1 MGRAWLLKT
10 KLRRLET
17 NMRTI
22 FATLRPQQWVK
33 NFVLFAGLIFSQ
45 NLGSLDLVL
54 KTLAGF
60 ALFCLLSSS
69 VYILN
74 DILDVES
81 DRKHPLKSTR
91 PVARGEI
98 KISTAV
104 VLFIIL
110 ALISLGLSAWLS
122 PLFALTALI
131 YFTLN
136 LVYSLY
142 LKHVVIIDVMCI
154 ALGFV
159 IRAVAGA
166 VLIGVEISAWL
177 VVCTTLLALFLGFG
191 KRRHELLLL
200 ETQATDHRKILS
212 EYSPYFLDQMIS
224 VVTASTVVAYAFY
237 TLSPE
242 VELKL
247 GTGHMDLTIPFVLYG
262 VFRYLYLIHQKEGGG
277 SPTRM
282 LLNDK
287 PILVNIILW
296 LIAVILIVY
305 IF

>member
-1 MGRAWLLKT
+1 
-10 KLRRLET
+10 
-17 NMRTI
+17 MRTI

-45 NLGSLDLVL
+45 NLDRLDLVL
-54 KTLAGF
+54 ETLAGF

-74 DILDVES
+74 DIMDVES
-81 DRKHPLKSTR
+81 DRKHPLKSAR
-91 PVARGEI
+91 PIASGKI

-104 VLFIIL
+104 VLFVIL
-110 ALISLGLSAWLS
+110 SLVSLGLSVCLC
-122 PLFALTALI
+122 PLFALTAAS
-131 YFTLN
+131 YFILN
-136 LVYSLY
+136 LLYSAS
-142 LKHVVIIDVMCI
+142 LKNVVIIDVMCI

-177 VVCTTLLALFLGFG
+177 IVCTTLLALFLGFG

-237 TLSPE
+237 TLSSE
-242 VELKL
+242 VETKL

-296 LIAVILIVY
+296 LVSVVLIVY

>member
-1 MGRAWLLKT
+1 
-10 KLRRLET
+10 
-17 NMRTI
+17 MRTI

-45 NLGSLDLVL
+45 NLGSLDMVL

-69 VYILN
+69 AYILN

-81 DRKHPLKSTR
+81 DRKHPLKSAR
-91 PVARGEI
+91 PIANREI

-104 VLFIIL
+104 VLFVIL
-110 ALISLGLSAWLS
+110 VLISLGLSAWLS

-131 YFTLN
+131 YVILN
-136 LVYSLY
+136 LFYSLH

-191 KRRHELLLL
+191 KRRHELQLL
-200 ETQATDHRKILS
+200 ETQATGHRKILS

-224 VVTASTVVAYAFY
+224 VVTASTVVAYVFY

-242 VELKL
+242 VETKL

-287 PILVNIILW
+287 PILANIILW
-296 LIAVILIVY
+296 LVAVILIVY
-305 IF
+305 VF

>member
-1 MGRAWLLKT
+1 MRAL
-10 KLRRLET
+10 
-17 NMRTI
+17 
-22 FATLRPQQWVK
+22 FATLRSQQWVK
-33 NFVLFAGLIFSQ
+33 NFVLFAGLVFSQ
-45 NLGSLDLVL
+45 NLSKTDMLL

-81 DRKHPLKSTR
+81 DRKHPLKSNR
-91 PVARGEI
+91 PIAKGEI

-104 VLFIIL
+104 LLSIL
-110 ALISLGLSAWLS
+110 LSLISLSLSVWLS
-122 PLFALTALI
+122 PLFALTAI
-131 YFTLN
+131 GYFILN
-136 LVYSLY
+136 LFYSLY

-177 VVCTTLLALFLGFG
+177 VVCTTLLALFMGFG

-200 ETQATDHRKILS
+200 ETQATDHRKALS
-212 EYSPYFLDQMIS
+212 EYSPYFLDQLIS

-242 VELKL
+242 VESKL
-247 GTGHMDLTIPFVLYG
+247 GTKHMDLTIPFVLYG

-287 PILVNIILW
+287 PILANIILW
-296 LIAVILIVY
+296 LLAVILIVY
-305 IF
+305 VF

>member
-1 MGRAWLLKT
+1 
-10 KLRRLET
+10 
-17 NMRTI
+17 MRTI

-45 NLGSLDLVL
+45 NLGRLDLVL
-54 KTLAGF
+54 ETLAGF

-74 DILDVES
+74 DIMDVES
-81 DRKHPLKSTR
+81 DRKHPLKSAR
-91 PVARGEI
+91 PIASGKI
-98 KISTAV
+98 KISSAV
-104 VLFIIL
+104 FLFIIF
-110 ALISLGLSAWLS
+110 ALVSLGLSAWLS
-122 PLFALTALI
+122 PLFALTAAI
-131 YFTLN
+131 YFILN
-136 LVYSLY
+136 LLYSVYLR
-142 LKHVVIIDVMCI
+142 HVVIIDVMCI

-177 VVCTTLLALFLGFG
+177 IVCTTLLALFLGFG

-237 TLSPE
+237 TLSSE
-242 VELKL
+242 VETKL

-287 PILVNIILW
+287 PILVNVILW
-296 LIAVILIVY
+296 LLTVIMIVY

>member
-1 MGRAWLLKT
+1 MRAIL
-10 KLRRLET
+10 
-17 NMRTI
+17 
-22 FATLRPQQWVK
+22 ATLRPQQWVK

-45 NLGSLDLVL
+45 NLGRLDLVL
-54 KTLAGF
+54 ETLAGF

-69 VYILN
+69 AYILN
-74 DILDVES
+74 DIVDVES
-81 DRKHPLKSTR
+81 DRKHPLKSAR
-91 PVARGEI
+91 PIAKGEI
-98 KISTAV
+98 KISTAIF
-104 VLFIIL
+104 LFVIL
-110 ALISLGLSAWLS
+110 AVISLGLSAWLS
-122 PLFALTALI
+122 PLFALTAMI
-131 YFTLN
+131 YFVLN
-136 LVYSLY
+136 LLYSLY

-177 VVCTTLLALFLGFG
+177 VVCTTLLALFLSFG

-237 TLSPE
+237 TLSRE
-242 VELKL
+242 VEIKL

-282 LLNDK
+282 LLTDK
-287 PILVNIILW
+287 PILVNVILW
-296 LIAVILIVY
+296 LVAVVLIVY
-305 IF
+305 VF

>member
-1 MGRAWLLKT
+1 
-10 KLRRLET
+10 
-17 NMRTI
+17 MRTI
-22 FATLRPQQWVK
+22 FVTLRPQQWVK

-45 NLGSLDLVL
+45 HLGNTAMVL
-54 KTLAGF
+54 KTIAGF
-60 ALFCLLSSS
+60 GLFCLLSSS

-74 DILDVES
+74 DILDAES
-81 DRKHPLKSTR
+81 DRKHPLKSNR
-91 PVARGEI
+91 PIARGDI
-98 KISTAV
+98 RISTAIF
-104 VLFIIL
+104 LFIIL
-110 ALISLGLSAWLS
+110 ALISLGLAFLLS
-122 PLFALTALI
+122 PFFALTAAI
-131 YFTLN
+131 YFVLN
-136 LVYSLY
+136 LLYSVY

-166 VLIGVEISAWL
+166 VVIGVTISSWL

-200 ETQATDHRKILS
+200 ETQATDHRKSLS
-212 EYSPYFLDQMIS
+212 EYSPYFLDQMIA

-242 VELKL
+242 VEMKL
-247 GTGHMDLTIPFVLYG
+247 GTKHMDLTIPFVLYG

-287 PILVNIILW
+287 PILANIILW
-296 LIAVILIVY
+296 LLAVILIVY
-305 IF
+305 VF

>member
-1 MGRAWLLKT
+1 MRA
-10 KLRRLET
+10 
-17 NMRTI
+17 I
-22 FATLRPQQWVK
+22 FITLRPQQWVK

-45 NLGSLDLVL
+45 NLGRPDLVL

-74 DILDVES
+74 DIIDLES
-81 DRKHPLKSTR
+81 DRKHPLKSAR
-91 PVARGEI
+91 PIAREEI
-98 KISTAV
+98 KISSAMF
-104 VLFIIL
+104 LSILL
-110 ALISLGLSAWLS
+110 ALISLGLSFWLS
-122 PLFALTALI
+122 PLFALAAAS
-131 YFTLN
+131 YFVLN
-136 LVYSLY
+136 LFYSLY

-154 ALGFV
+154 ASGFV

-177 VVCTTLLALFLGFG
+177 VVCTILLALFLSFG
-191 KRRHELLLL
+191 KRRHELQLL
-200 ETQATDHRKILS
+200 ETQATHHRKSLS
-212 EYSPYFLDQMIS
+212 EYSPYFLDQLIS

-242 VELKL
+242 VESKL
-247 GTGHMDLTIPFVLYG
+247 GTKHMDLTIPFVLYG

-287 PILVNIILW
+287 PILVNVILW
-296 LIAVILIVY
+296 LLAVIFIVY
-305 IF
+305 VF